1 MYKTEISRTQLLKIL
16 HAATGNVK
24 AFVMDEDG
32 FLDEQLRLHNVI
44 VPLFCDHNEG
54 KGYVKDMISG
64 REFCSWCN
72 ETKQNN
78 AL

>member
-16 HAATGNVK
+16 HTATGNVRD
-24 AFVMDEDG
+24 FVMDEDG
-32 FLDEQLRLHNVI
+32 FLDEQLRLHNVS
-44 VPLFCDHNEG
+44 VPLVCDHNEG
-54 KGYVKDMISG
+54 KGFVKDMISG